1 MERNEECPGTVTQRS
16 PVSLNAGPREK
27 ARLEGGSNFH
37 GRLPEDED

>member
-1 MERNEECPGTVTQRS
+1 MESEKCPGIVTLRS
-16 PVSLNAGPREK
+16 SVSPNAGPREK